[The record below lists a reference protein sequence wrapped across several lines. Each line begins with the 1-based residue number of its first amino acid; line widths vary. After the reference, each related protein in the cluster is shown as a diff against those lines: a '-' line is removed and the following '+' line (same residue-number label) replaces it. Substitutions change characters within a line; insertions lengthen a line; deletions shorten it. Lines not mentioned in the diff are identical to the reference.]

1 MKAQNQIEEI
11 NVYGNTVLIDYD
23 KQQII
28 FPDESLTQ
36 EELENI
42 ACYLSE
48 EGFTEKA
55 RLNSNN

>member
-1 MKAQNQIEEI
+1 MKAQNKIEEI
-11 NVYGNTVLIDYD
+11 NVYGNTVLLDYE
-23 KQQII
+23 KGLIM
-28 FPDESLTQ
+28 FPDDSLTQ
-36 EELENI
+36 QELENI